1 MTPAPEELGFTYRAA
16 KDGAVRIF
24 RHGQEVT
31 VLRGKAAAQ
40 FLGKAD
46 GVSWTAVG
54 RFKIKIP
61 ENGEATVNAV
71 VEPSALAL

>member
-1 MTPAPEELGFTYRAA
+1 MTPAPEELGFTHRVS

-46 GVSWTAVG
+46 GAS
-54 RFKIKIP
+54 P
-61 ENGEATVNAV
+61 GEIQLLCAKVTGNYKRGN
-71 VEPSALAL
+71 ERPGKP